1 MARKHKHEEHTN
13 HEAWAIPYGDL
24 VTLLLALFVV
34 MYAVS
39 SVNEGKFRVMA
50 DAMAEAFGGA
60 PRSISPIQVGEKI
73 SKGSDH
79 EQKMSVL
86 PNPALPQALGGVM
99 RNLRNQNAID
109 GRIQSSI
116 AQHDLSESGNTGY
129 SQAKA
134 NLKLMAAEVQK
145 SLGGL
150 IEKGIIRVRSNQLSL
165 EIEIKTDILFGSGQ
179 AGISDA
185 AVPVLEKLAAILGRF
200 PNALRIEG
208 HTDNMPIST
217 AAFPSNWE
225 LSAARAASVV
235 HLFMEQGVDPRRMSV
250 EGWGEYQPAGDN
262 DTAEGRNRNRRVV
275 LVVLAANSV
284 RELENALNHD
294 DSPVSVAAQPL
305 APPPTPV
312 PVIAPEIKP

>member
-1 MARKHKHEEHTN
+1 MARKHKHEDHTN

-50 DAMAEAFGGA
+50 EAMAEAFGGA
-60 PRSISPIQVGEKI
+60 PRSIAPIQVGEKI

-86 PNPALPQALGGVM
+86 PSPALPQSLGGVM
-99 RNLRNQNAID
+99 RNLRNPNVID
-109 GRIQSSI
+109 GRVQSSI

-134 NLKLMAAEVQK
+134 NLKMIGAEVQK

-150 IEKGIIRVRSNQLSL
+150 IEKGVIKVRSNPLSL
-165 EIEIKTDILFGSGQ
+165 EIELKTDILFSSGQ
-179 AGISDA
+179 AYISDA
-185 AVPVLEKLAAILGRF
+185 SMPVLIQLAGILRKF
-200 PNALRIEG
+200 PNAIRIEG
-208 HTDNMPIST
+208 HTDNVPIST

-235 HLFMEQGVDPRRMSV
+235 HLFSDSGVDPRRMSV
-250 EGWGEYQPAGDN
+250 EGWGEYQPAVDN
-262 DTAEGRNRNRRVV
+262 DTAEGRNHNRRVV

-284 RELENALNHD
+284 RELEQAFNDKEAQAVD
-294 DSPVSVAAQPL
+294 AAPATPATPTTPAAQVSP
-305 APPPTPV
+305 
-312 PVIAPEIKP
+312 